1 VVSSAKKACSGELIL
16 PPVSPARIVTLAA
29 IALLALEP
37 TLAPYV
43 RVDVTIV
50 SAALLFAIA
59 AMSANLLLGY
69 TGLPPFGNAAFFGLG
84 SYGCALAI
92 KYWHVHFIT
101 AILFGILAALIGA
114 LLIAPFLVRRRG
126 IYFGLLSIA
135 FGQVFY
141 FIAYR
146 LTDITGGEDGMAV
159 SRPYLLFPN
168 FALKETAFYY
178 LCLVLFVAS
187 IVAFKLIVGSP
198 FGRTLVA
205 IRQNELRVR
214 YLGLDSNR
222 FVFVAILISAVF
234 GGLSG
239 AMSAMLYGF
248 IAPLTSLNWTQSGD
262 FVLAT
267 ILGGS
272 GTIWGPLIG
281 SIIYVIGRDLISSIT
296 PYWQIFLGA
305 LFVAC
310 VLGFPRG
317 ILGTILARIGA
328 APPSND
334 PDEGNR
340 TQSPAIAVE
349 HHG

>member
-1 VVSSAKKACSGELIL
+1 LPNVASGRIAGVVA
-16 PPVSPARIVTLAA
+16 V
-29 IALLALEP
+29 ALLALEP
-37 TLAPYV
+37 LLAPYIK
-43 RVDVTIV
+43 VDVTIV

-92 KYWHVHFIT
+92 KYLHVHFVT
-101 AILFGILAALIGA
+101 AIAIGMLTALLGALIIG
-114 LLIAPFLVRRRG
+114 PFLVRRRG

-146 LTDITGGEDGMAV
+146 LTDVTGGEDGMGV
-159 SRPYLLFPN
+159 TRPYLIFPSWM
-168 FALKETAFYY
+168 LKETAFYY
-178 LCLVLFVAS
+178 LSLAVFVVA
-187 IVAFKLIVGSP
+187 IVAFTLIVQSP

-222 FVFVAILISAVF
+222 FVFVAILISALF

-239 AMSAMLYGF
+239 AMSAMLNGF
-248 IAPLTSLNWTQSGD
+248 IAPITSLNWTQSGD

-281 SIIYVIGRDLISSIT
+281 SIIYVIGRDIISTIT
-296 PYWQIFLGA
+296 PYWQLFLGA

-317 ILGTILARIGA
+317 ILGSILARAGK
-328 APPSND
+328 APVAND
-334 PDEGNR
+334 PEDPSR

>member
-1 VVSSAKKACSGELIL
+1 MSRG
-16 PPVSPARIVTLAA
+16 RIFVLAA

-37 TLAPYV
+37 VMAPYI

-50 SAALLFAIA
+50 SAALLFTIA

-84 SYGCALAI
+84 AYGCALSI
-92 KYWHVHFIT
+92 KYLNVHFIT
-101 AILFGILAALIGA
+101 ATLFGMVAALLGA
-114 LLIAPFLVRRRG
+114 LIVAPFLVRRRG

-146 LTDITGGEDGMAV
+146 FTDVTGGEDGMAV
-159 SRPYLLFPN
+159 PRPYLVVSAFT
-168 FALKETAFYY
+168 FKETTFYY
-178 LCLVLFVAS
+178 LSLAVFIIS
-187 IVAFKLIVGSP
+187 IVIFKLIVQSP

-222 FVFVAILISAVF
+222 FVFVAILISALF
-234 GGLSG
+234 AGLSG
-239 AMSAMLYGF
+239 ALSAMLNGF
-248 IAPLTSLNWTQSGD
+248 IAPLSLDWHQSGD

-272 GTIWGPLIG
+272 GTVWGPLIG
-281 SIIYVIGRDLISSIT
+281 SLIYEIGRDIISTIT

-317 ILGTILARIGA
+317 ILGTILARVGA
-328 APPSND
+328 APLSNE
-334 PDEGNR
+334 PEEANW
-340 TQSPAIAVE
+340 TQSPAIVAD
-349 HHG
+349 HRG